1 MSVNKAL
8 HGVSL
13 RSALLRSPLGTAS
26 PPLLL
31 FIPFVLLQPDSL
43 PPPSPGLWLFSSL
56 EPRRSV
62 LLPTAGASRHRLKPL
77 WILLAGNYLWQEFAE
92 LVIWSCGEFLAP
104 TPSPCFRGGRE
115 RSGRRSRKQEV
126 HTGRRPSPSCDPGAS
141 PAASCLSGN
150 SVQLSATFP
159 PVRDSVR
166 LKLGIE

>member
-13 RSALLRSPLGTAS
+13 RSAPLRSPLGTAS

-62 LLPTAGASRHRLKPL
+62 LLPTAGASLHRLKPL

-92 LVIWSCGEFLAP
+92 LVIWSLGEFLAP
-104 TPSPCFRGGRE
+104 TPSLCFRGGRG

-126 HTGRRPSPSCDPGAS
+126 HTGRRPSPSCNPGAS
-141 PAASCLSGN
+141 PAASNCQGTLFN
-150 SVQLSATFP
+150 FLQLFP
-159 PVRDSVR
+159 Q
-166 LKLGIE
+166 